1 MKLDHPGLALSNML
15 GIVAVVSCC
24 FNHEKRTFGYF
35 SGSFLSIF
43 ILSFCGCQFLDP
55 LVQCFGCH
63 AMLQWNGGHSTAPQ
77 DFLRKVEVDQ
87 SQRLQRARERA
98 KAGIDAVYI
107 SGSIVTTSL

>member
-1 MKLDHPGLALSNML
+1 MKLDPGLALSNML

-98 KAGIDAVYI
+98 
-107 SGSIVTTSL
+107 